1 VRLATFSTAGRKRA
15 ASNGSTIRQMKL
27 ATGKVVGGK
36 VVVEGIRLEEG
47 SRVTVLAREGTES
60 FELSPDEEKDLL
72 LSIAE
77 ADRGDTLSAAEVLES
92 LRRRP

>member
-1 VRLATFSTAGRKRA
+1 
-15 ASNGSTIRQMKL
+15 MKL

-36 VVVEGIRLEEG
+36 VIVEGIPLEEG
-47 SRVTVLAREGTES
+47 SRVTVLAREGSES
-60 FELSPDEEKDLL
+60 FELSPDEENELL

-77 ADRGDTLSAAEVLES
+77 ADRGDTLSADEVLES

>member
-1 VRLATFSTAGRKRA
+1 
-15 ASNGSTIRQMKL
+15 MKI

-36 VVVEGIRLEEG
+36 VVVEGLALEEG
-47 SRVTVLAREGTES
+47 SRVTVLAREADKA
-60 FELSPDEEKDLL
+60 FELTPEEENELL

-77 ADRGDTLSAAEVLES
+77 ADRGDTLSPKEVLDG